1 MDREKYEYKY
11 RCTIV
16 SLTILS
22 KNDFFTYSE
31 IVFTMQSVRDTRL
44 LLSKLGE
51 KFLNI

>member
-1 MDREKYEYKY
+1 MDREKYGYKY

-22 KNDFFTYSE
+22 KNDFFTYSK
-31 IVFTMQSVRDTRL
+31 IVFTMQSVNTRL
-44 LLSKLGE
+44 LLSRLGE